1 MPEFLE
7 NNQPTTHKS
16 KVGLGSAELL
26 IPTEAIKGA
35 STLSVQMVGP
45 FSHRIAHLSKSSVLT
60 SERPIILKKKKN
72 WQDLAG
78 T

>member
-1 MPEFLE
+1 MSEFLE

-16 KVGLGSAELL
+16 KVGLGSAKLL
-26 IPTEAIKGA
+26 IPTEAIKGV
-35 STLSVQMVGP
+35 STLSIQMVGP
-45 FSHRIAHLSKSSVLT
+45 FSQRIAQLSKSWVWT
-60 SERPIILKKKKN
+60 SERPLILKKKN